1 MRLLFAI
8 AAASLVLLAAQ
19 PAAAHRDRDWNWH
32 HGGQSRYLRDLQR
45 GCDWGDRWAC
55 VQMGRII
62 GQRREARRQY
72 WYRNTMPRYGW
83 YGPGWYPPPPG
94 FYFRFEAR

>member
-19 PAAAHRDRDWNWH
+19 PAAAHRDGDWNWH
-32 HGGQSRYLRDLQR
+32 RGGPSYYFTDLQQAC
-45 GCDWGDRWAC
+45 GWGDRWAC
-55 VQMGRII
+55 VQMGKII
-62 GQRREARRQY
+62 GQRREARRQF
-72 WYRNTMPRYGW
+72 WYRNVVPGYGW
-83 YGPGWYPPPPG
+83 YTPGWSPPPG

>member
-8 AAASLVLLAAQ
+8 DAASLVLLAAQ

-32 HGGQSRYLRDLQR
+32 HDGQPFYFRDLQR
-45 GCDWGDRWAC
+45 ACGWGDRWAC
-55 VQMGRII
+55 VQMGKII
-62 GQRREARRQY
+62 GQRREARRQF
-72 WYRNTMPRYGW
+72 WYRNAVPRYGW
-83 YGPGWYPPPPG
+83 YGPGWSPPPG